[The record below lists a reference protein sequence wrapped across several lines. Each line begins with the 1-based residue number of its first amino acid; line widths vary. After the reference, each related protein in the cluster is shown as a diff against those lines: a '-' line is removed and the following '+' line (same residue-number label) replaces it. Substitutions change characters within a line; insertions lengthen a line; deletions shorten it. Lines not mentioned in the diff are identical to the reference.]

1 MIMLITISFYMSV
14 EFIRVERSLRQHSHT
29 RQFPWEIP
37 IIMIFMKVRSRRV
50 ICHQTIQII
59 SYMILVK
66 IIRNGGSIRL
76 IRYMICMIILRR
88 RIVQKSAMNLS
99 QNKLISK
106 ATTRGILIKAKMFQI
121 ANLGWHMGNI
131 KETSRLLLNNFLIR
145 VKFLSRL

>member
-1 MIMLITISFYMSV
+1 MLITISFYMSV

-76 IRYMICMIILRR
+76 IRCMICMIILRR

-131 KETSRLLLNNFLIR
+131 KETSRLLLDNFLIR